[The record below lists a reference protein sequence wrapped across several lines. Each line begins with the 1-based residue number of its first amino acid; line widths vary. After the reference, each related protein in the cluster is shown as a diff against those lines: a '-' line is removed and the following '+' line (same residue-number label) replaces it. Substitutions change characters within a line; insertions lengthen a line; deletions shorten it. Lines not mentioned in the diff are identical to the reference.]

1 MPPFA
6 RPYARTNLNFQKKLK
21 CQLSSLLESASGH
34 TLYKTIPTHFQA
46 PTHPF
51 KMSDS
56 SSVSSAST
64 AAAPSLAELLAEA
77 RQHQKAASDLLKQVA
92 AAAKGLKAPKKKAVD
107 GEKKPRKT
115 SDGQRRWQAFQKFI
129 WDDLKAENPAVPFKA
144 AMQAAGPRWAAGNPI
159 SEEDQAAF
167 EAWLEANPIPSV
179 EEAAEAKE
187 AKAAEAAA
195 EKERKKAE
203 REAAKAE
210 KAAATK
216 AAKAAAKDATA
227 KDATAKP
234 AKAAVAK
241 AAVAKPAKGAT
252 AKASPA
258 AAAASAIAKAAPK
271 PAAPATP
278 AKKAASAA
286 PAPGAPKKASK
297 GLPDGDHV
305 IDGVN
310 CTVVR
315 NHVFNAEDCSAIGV
329 LNASTGK
336 LDKSAKA
343 LAACDA
349 IMAEEEEN
357 GGAISELDR
366 ED

>member
-1 MPPFA
+1 
-6 RPYARTNLNFQKKLK
+6 
-21 CQLSSLLESASGH
+21 
-34 TLYKTIPTHFQA
+34 
-46 PTHPF
+46 
-51 KMSDS
+51 MSDA
-56 SSVSSAST
+56 SSVSSASS
-64 AAAPSLAELLAEA
+64 AEPSLADLLKQA
-77 RQHQKAASDLLKQVA
+77 REHQKAASDLLKQVA
-92 AAAKGLKAPKKKAVD
+92 GAAKGLKAPKKKAD
-107 GEKKPRKT
+107 SGEKKPRKT

-129 WDDLKAENPAVPFKA
+129 WDELKTENPAVPFKE
-144 AMQAAGPRWAAGNPI
+144 AMKAAGPRWAAGNPI

-167 EAWLEANPIPSV
+167 EAWLEENPIPSA

-187 AKAAEAAA
+187 AKAADAAA

-203 REAAKAE
+203 REAEKAE

-216 AAKAAAKDATA
+216 AAKAEKVKAT
-227 KDATAKP
+227 
-234 AKAAVAK
+234 KAAA
-241 AAVAKPAKGAT
+241 P

-258 AAAASAIAKAAPK
+258 AAAAKAVEKAAPK
-271 PAAPATP
+271 PVAPTTP
-278 AKKAASAA
+278 AKKPAAAAASAA
-286 PAPGAPKKASK
+286 PKKATSK

-329 LNASTGK
+329 LNPATGK

-343 LAACDA
+343 IAACDA
-349 IMAEEEEN
+349 LMAAEEEN